1 MDRDFRQG
9 HIEIDFPTEP
19 FHSAFRLLLRS
30 AVLFFANLRFL
41 AAVTLLVYLPAK
53 LALHFVLY
61 LLDVPAS
68 GMVAYLAVDL
78 SDLFLSALVIPAVVY
93 GLVAKFRGGQT
104 APVRESLRWGRRQWG
119 KTLWNMFKVEVTV
132 ALWAALLLIPGLVAM
147 VRLVFADVIVAIEA
161 DRETEVLAR
170 SRVLS
175 KGHAWRIFFVL
186 LPLMVASLVGS
197 FLILG
202 AFEKA
207 AYSRVVMA
215 LADSLLSVGGQWT
228 TVAVLLMY
236 LGLVR
241 PAVRAQA
248 QR

>member
-1 MDRDFRQG
+1 MDRAFRQG
-9 HIEIDFPTEP
+9 CLEIDFPTEP
-19 FHSAFRLLLRS
+19 FHSAFRLLVRS

-41 AAVTLLVYLPAK
+41 AAITLLVYLPAK
-53 LALHFVLY
+53 LALQFVLY
-61 LLDVPAS
+61 LLDVPTS
-68 GMVAYLAVDL
+68 GMVSYLALDL

-93 GLVAKFRGGQT
+93 GLVARFRGGQT
-104 APVRESLRWGRRQWG
+104 APLRESLRWGRRQWG

-132 ALWAALLLIPGLVAM
+132 ALWGALLVIPGVVAM
-147 VRLVFADVIVAIEA
+147 VRLVFTDAIVAIEA

-175 KGHAWRIFFVL
+175 KGHGWRIFLVL
-186 LPLMVASLVGS
+186 LPLMAASLAGT

-202 AFEKA
+202 AFEEA

-215 LADSLLSVGGQWT
+215 VADSVLSVGGQFT

-236 LGLVR
+236 LGVVR
-241 PAVRAQA
+241 TAVPAKAER
-248 QR
+248 